1 MRPFMMFAPPTKL
14 SPPGIPCNARAG
26 LLKIVLA
33 TYGISTA
40 RPALIAKPLIVLSNF
55 WAANFLSTVTATIL
69 APALKGVVTT
79 AATLDYG
86 SSKTGNS
93 TASIGG
99 SRGSNTELSCI
110 KNIFDSIVFGL
121 TELSFFA

>member
-40 RPALIAKPLIVLSNF
+40 RPALMAKPLIVLSNF
-55 WAANFLSTVTATIL
+55 WAANFLSTVTATTL
-69 APALKGVVTT
+69 VPALKGVATT
-79 AATLDYG
+79 AATLEAI
-86 SSKTGNS
+86 S
-93 TASIGG
+93 T
-99 SRGSNTELSCI
+99 TEAAKLATAQPALVVVEVAI
-110 KNIFDSIVFGL
+110 LN
-121 TELSFFA
+121 